1 MSDKILKDLSGL
13 GVNITP
19 PKVKIDYDM
28 PLIINNLKN
37 ANIQFLPTQKLL
49 INKKISGLTF
59 KFSNW

>member
-59 KFSNW
+59 KFSN